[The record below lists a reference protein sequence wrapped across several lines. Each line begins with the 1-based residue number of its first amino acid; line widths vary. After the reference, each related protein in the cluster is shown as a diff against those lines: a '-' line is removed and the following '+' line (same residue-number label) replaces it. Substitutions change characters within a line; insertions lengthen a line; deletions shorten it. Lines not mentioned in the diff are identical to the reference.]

1 MSERRGRFG
10 AIDGAALV
18 VSSVVGAGI
27 FTVPSYVASIAGAP
41 VVVIALWV
49 CGGLLALAGALC
61 YAELATRF
69 PKGGAEYVYLR
80 EAFGE
85 TTAFLSGW
93 TSFIAGFSG
102 AIAAAAVGFA
112 AHAADALPSLG
123 RIAARSLSLGPLTI
137 TMSATTLLA
146 VALIA
151 VFTIVSMSGVRA
163 SRLATN
169 SLALLIVAGLAV
181 LVLSGASV
189 EAPAALGS
197 GSSISA
203 GAMSALVP
211 IFFTYSGWNAAAYVA
226 GEFRDPGKN
235 IPRAL
240 IAGTLIVTVLYVGLN
255 VTIMRALTPA
265 GLAASTTAIAS
276 GARVLLGDV
285 GGALVLVLVLAALSS
300 SVCALVITGPRIYM
314 QMARDRSLPAL
325 FAASGGSEEP
335 PKAAIV
341 AQSCWSALLVLTG
354 TFQQIVTYTGFSILL
369 FSGAAVASVFVFRRR
384 QGRPTGFAVPGYPL
398 VPLAYLASVVLIA
411 VASFRYA
418 PGPSLLGIALI
429 AAGVPVQLAARQRGA
444 PRTLSS
450 LRLRV

>member
-1 MSERRGRFG
+1 
-10 AIDGAALV
+10 
-18 VSSVVGAGI
+18 
-27 FTVPSYVASIAGAP
+27 
-41 VVVIALWV
+41 
-49 CGGLLALAGALC
+49 
-61 YAELATRF
+61 
-69 PKGGAEYVYLR
+69 
-80 EAFGE
+80 
-85 TTAFLSGW
+85 
-93 TSFIAGFSG
+93 
-102 AIAAAAVGFA
+102 
-112 AHAADALPSLG
+112 
-123 RIAARSLSLGPLTI
+123 
-137 TMSATTLLA
+137 
-146 VALIA
+146 
-151 VFTIVSMSGVRA
+151 
-163 SRLATN
+163 
-169 SLALLIVAGLAV
+169 
-181 LVLSGASV
+181 
-189 EAPAALGS
+189 
-197 GSSISA
+197 
-203 GAMSALVP
+203 MSALVP

-226 GEFRDPGKN
+226 GEFRDPRRN

-325 FAASGGSEEP
+325 FAASGGSDEP

-384 QGRPTGFAVPGYPL
+384 HGRPPGFAVPGYPL
-398 VPLAYLASVVLIA
+398 VPLAYLASVALIA

-418 PGPSLLGIALI
+418 PGPSLVGIALI
-429 AAGVPVQLAARQRGA
+429 AAGVPVQIAARQRGA